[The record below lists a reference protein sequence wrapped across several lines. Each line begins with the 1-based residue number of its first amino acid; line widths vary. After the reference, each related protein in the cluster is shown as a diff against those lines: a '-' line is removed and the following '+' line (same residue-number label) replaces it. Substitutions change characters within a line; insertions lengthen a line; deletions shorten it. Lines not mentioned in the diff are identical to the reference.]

1 MVLVDVLVLLVALAV
16 LERASSKV
24 IDSAVKLAQFFGV
37 AEAAIGFVL
46 VSVSTSLPELAVS
59 VIASSA
65 REGSIVAGNVF
76 GSNIADSMLILGI
89 IASFYVIR
97 VARPDVKEIA
107 LVLLATSLITSGMIY
122 TTGLGRLEGALLIL
136 AFVVY
141 VFYLTR
147 KRVSVSGPDTITKEV
162 ALRAF
167 AWFCAGIVLV
177 LVSAHFVV
185 ESAVAIANKLE
196 LAKSFVGATIVA
208 VGTSL
213 PELAI
218 DIQAVRKKRY
228 GLALGDA
235 IGSMMANLTLVLGL
249 AAFMNPIMLNM
260 VVFLPIMLFAVAAN
274 TILFYFM
281 STQNRLA
288 RREGL
293 VMLAFYALYLFVIF
307 NVQMMARA

>member
-1 MVLVDVLVLLVALAV
+1 MVLAEALVLLAALAV
-16 LERASSKV
+16 LERSSARV

-37 AEAAIGFVL
+37 MEATIGFVL

-76 GSNIADSMLILGI
+76 GSNIADAMLILGI

-97 VARPDVKEIA
+97 VARPDMKEIA
-107 LVLLATSLITSGMIY
+107 LVLLVASLITSGIIY
-122 TTGLGRLEGALLIL
+122 TTGLGRLEGTLLIL

-147 KRVSVSGPDTITKEV
+147 KRVSVAGPNGVTRGT

-185 ESAVAIANKLE
+185 ENAVAIANELG
-196 LAKSFVGATIVA
+196 LAKSFVGATIIA

-213 PELAI
+213 PELAV
-218 DIQAVRKKRY
+218 DVQAVRRKKY

-249 AAFMNPIMLNM
+249 AAFMNPIRLNM
-260 VVFLPIMLFAVAAN
+260 AIFLPIMLFAVAAN
-274 TILFYFM
+274 TILLYFM
-281 STQNRLA
+281 STQNKLA

-293 VMLAFYALYLFVIF
+293 AMLAFYAFYLLVIF
-307 NVQMMARA
+307 NIQIMVKA